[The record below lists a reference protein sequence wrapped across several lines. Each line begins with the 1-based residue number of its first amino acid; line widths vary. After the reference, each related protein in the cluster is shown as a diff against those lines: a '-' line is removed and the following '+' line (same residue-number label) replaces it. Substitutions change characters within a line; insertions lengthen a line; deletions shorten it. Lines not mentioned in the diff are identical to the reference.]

1 MKNNKG
7 FTLVELLAVIVIMG
21 ILMMVAIPSVTRT
34 IENSRKDSFVD
45 IAKSYAN
52 AVRTLWTAD
61 GLSCEGIVSSA
72 VDDGNYYILINS
84 TESAKEN
91 LPKLLDQG
99 GKSSWGNRDVNG
111 YVRVNVSTTLGT
123 DIDDD
128 GIYEIEPKRVTKFYV
143 ALSDGTHGI
152 IDDNTLTTD
161 ELKRGNINMN
171 LIQEDL
177 KKIELTFDENGRLN
191 CNKITAGIYIC
202 NDVLPPTD
210 ITGVCIDET
219 SSVGTMPF
227 QVVEVNTFESLK
239 SALENGQSVR
249 LTDDITIAEKIN
261 ISGQTIIL
269 GSNNS
274 IKYNSTY
281 TGTLFDIA
289 DDATLYISNLI
300 IDGNNTWSLRPEN
313 ITVDSTSPWYTKYVE
328 ANGVEVTDFVIK
340 NKGELTL
347 HNTTITNTVLNAGLS
362 ASYNNDLAVISSTE
376 GTVVIDSC
384 SISNNIGLALNTSNT
399 SVELKNSTSISNNF
413 STGNKGGIII
423 TGNQTI
429 TMDDGVHLDNNTTIV
444 RSGAIIGLINN
455 ATLIMNG
462 GTIDNNKVEAYGSN
476 TSGSMICLESGSGMV
491 MNGGSISNNVGVLA
505 GAISSRWNSGS
516 HGTSAGIFLNNGTIT
531 GNTTLKTSWNNSA
544 VFLRS
549 AATIGSNMVIDGNI
563 ESNSDGVLINNGTI
577 NGDVYVSAANAVV
590 TNNNKINGNVNQT
603 AATATFTNNG
613 TVSGTIS

>member
-1 MKNNKG
+1 
-7 FTLVELLAVIVIMG
+7 
-21 ILMMVAIPSVTRT
+21 
-34 IENSRKDSFVD
+34 
-45 IAKSYAN
+45 
-52 AVRTLWTAD
+52 
-61 GLSCEGIVSSA
+61 
-72 VDDGNYYILINS
+72 
-84 TESAKEN
+84 
-91 LPKLLDQG
+91 
-99 GKSSWGNRDVNG
+99 
-111 YVRVNVSTTLGT
+111 
-123 DIDDD
+123 
-128 GIYEIEPKRVTKFYV
+128 
-143 ALSDGTHGI
+143 
-152 IDDNTLTTD
+152 
-161 ELKRGNINMN
+161 
-171 LIQEDL
+171 
-177 KKIELTFDENGRLN
+177 
-191 CNKITAGIYIC
+191 
-202 NDVLPPTD
+202 
-210 ITGVCIDET
+210 
-219 SSVGTMPF
+219 MPF